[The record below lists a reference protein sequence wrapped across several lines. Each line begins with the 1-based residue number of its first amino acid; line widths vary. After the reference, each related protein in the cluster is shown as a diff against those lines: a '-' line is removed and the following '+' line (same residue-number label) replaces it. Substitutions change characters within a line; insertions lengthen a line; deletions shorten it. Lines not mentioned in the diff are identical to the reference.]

1 MTLSRLLY
9 VSRCNSDK
17 TGADLIAEVR
27 DLASESATRNAEA
40 DLSGVLLHV
49 GDSFVQVI
57 EGPGASVENVF
68 ERICCDFRHE
78 DVKLIDLVPVKERIF
93 AEWDMAVLCPEADTA
108 IRLRDDLEEVR
119 FMVGINAREAV
130 SQTRRL
136 LDSRH

>member
-1 MTLSRLLY
+1 VTLSRLLY

-130 SQTRRL
+130 SQMRRL
-136 LDSRH
+136 LDSRQ

>member
-9 VSRCNSDK
+9 VSHCNSKK
-17 TGADLIAEVR
+17 TGEERIAEVR
-27 DLASESATRNAEA
+27 DLASEAASRNAAA

-57 EGPGASVENVF
+57 EGPAASVENVF
-68 ERICCDFRHE
+68 ERICCDFRHD

-93 AEWDMAVLCPEADTA
+93 AEWDMAVLCPDADTA

-119 FMVGINAREAV
+119 FLVGINAREAV
-130 SQTRRL
+130 NQMRNL
-136 LDSRH
+136 LDSRS